1 MTKNEFLEI
10 LRTNLKGLPEDEIKD
25 ILYDYNEHFL
35 IGISKGRTEEEI
47 ATSLGNP
54 KQLAKEIKANYH
66 IIKVESGYSLRN
78 LFQAVFASVGLGF
91 FNLVFVVG
99 PFLGIIGAL
108 IGLFVAGIVI
118 IVSGGVFFFLTL
130 TNSTLI
136 AIPNITAGI
145 FLSLALISFGILWTI
160 GTIYLCKLFYQITI
174 MYLRFNLNI
183 ITNRR
188 NRHD

>member
-66 IIKVESGYSLRN
+66 ITKVESGYSLRN

-91 FNLVFVVG
+91 FNLVYVVG